1 MENYGNVVFPFTEF
15 PISYPMNGI
24 TTFATTIKTISQSFS
39 TAGWWFFAISL
50 NMSSSVGM
58 MKFPYGKNIFQ
69 TTNQNFGIM
78 NIGGLPSQQLDTKKA
93 KKCEQWLDFEVVIQ
107 FEHIDKLYIH

>member
-1 MENYGNVVFPFTEF
+1 
-15 PISYPMNGI
+15 
-24 TTFATTIKTISQSFS
+24 
-39 TAGWWFFAISL
+39 
-50 NMSSSVGM
+50 M
-58 MKFPYGKNIFQ
+58 MKFPYGKKIFQ

-107 FEHIDKLYIH
+107 FEHIDKLYIHWIPKISIFLSSPVGQVHS